1 MSWQGHCDDD
11 DDDVIEDKD
20 MNKAIARTIARPY
33 GLKAVPGGDP
43 MEADIGC
50 YKHVCKDE
58 CDRRVYICNDCNLL
72 DYMPTH
78 LKEQSMNA
86 DMLSREKRS
95 SMPRSTRPS
104 RKTTRCH
111 TGSRLVGIP
120 VVRACRCRLHR
131 SPLGHRHRQKSRR

>member
-1 MSWQGHCDDD
+1 MHARSQQPQIKFSVTAKGHLVLARPPSRRRHVWQGHCDDD

-72 DYMPTH
+72 DYMPTL
-78 LKEQSMNA
+78 LKEQEA
-86 DMLSREKRS
+86 
-95 SMPRSTRPS
+95 
-104 RKTTRCH
+104 
-111 TGSRLVGIP
+111 
-120 VVRACRCRLHR
+120 
-131 SPLGHRHRQKSRR
+131 

>member
-1 MSWQGHCDDD
+1 MSWQGHCDDDDD

-58 CDRRVYICNDCNLL
+58 CDRCVYICNECNLL

-78 LKEQSMNA
+78 LKEQ
-86 DMLSREKRS
+86 
-95 SMPRSTRPS
+95 
-104 RKTTRCH
+104 
-111 TGSRLVGIP
+111 
-120 VVRACRCRLHR
+120 
-131 SPLGHRHRQKSRR
+131 

>member
-78 LKEQSMNA
+78 LKEQEA
-86 DMLSREKRS
+86 
-95 SMPRSTRPS
+95 
-104 RKTTRCH
+104 
-111 TGSRLVGIP
+111 
-120 VVRACRCRLHR
+120 
-131 SPLGHRHRQKSRR
+131 